1 MERGFLRLLLR
12 GLAGRLLKASDSVPR
27 VAPAAREAGEKGG
40 LLNRR
45 ERDDKPLASI
55 ELHVGVR
62 RTTGEGFCSRHA
74 DHFLSTP
81 VVEVVLLSELIP

>member
-12 GLAGRLLKASDSVPR
+12 GLADRWLKPSDSVPR
-27 VAPAAREAGEKGG
+27 VPPAARETGEEGG

-45 ERDDKPLASI
+45 EWDDKPLASV

-62 RTTGEGFCSRHA
+62 RTTGKGFCSRHA
-74 DHFLSTP
+74 DHFLP
-81 VVEVVLLSELIP
+81 NQVVEVVLLSELIP